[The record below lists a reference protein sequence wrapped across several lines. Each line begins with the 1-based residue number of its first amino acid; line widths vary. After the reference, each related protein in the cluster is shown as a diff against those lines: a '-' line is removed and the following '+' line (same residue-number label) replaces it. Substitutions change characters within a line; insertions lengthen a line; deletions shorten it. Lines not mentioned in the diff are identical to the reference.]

1 MLFFEKKN
9 QKTFARLSPASP
21 RQKRKSLL
29 LLFFRKEVLA
39 FCLRRRMTLRLSALR
54 LREGS

>member
-9 QKTFARLSPASP
+9 QKTFITLARAGGKA
-21 RQKRKSLL
+21 RAKTNKSLL

-39 FCLRRRMTLRLSALR
+39 SFRIGASAC
-54 LREGS
+54 